1 MRSGLAGYL
10 GGANYTFSNYRYKM
24 ASLRENQ
31 DLREF
36 VIQDVQQTEEDRILG
51 TGSYGTVEEVQLQL
65 I

>member
-1 MRSGLAGYL
+1 
-10 GGANYTFSNYRYKM
+10 M